1 MTHGGTQRGFT
12 IIETLIGMGILT
24 IVSTSIYFSYS
35 NILEIVQ
42 TAQYNNAALSIMES
56 RIEVARNMRYEDVG
70 VVGGV
75 PAGKLP
81 QSETITLGTTP
92 YTLHT
97 YVRNIDDPFDGTLE
111 GTPSD
116 TAPADYK
123 LLELQVTCDT
133 CVRYRLLTM
142 ATYIAPKNLENA
154 SRNGSLFV
162 RVLNASGVPV
172 GGATVRVTNT
182 NVTPA
187 VDLTDTTDVNGMLQL
202 VDIATSSVGYHIV
215 VSKSGYNNDQTYPPG
230 APANPLKPDATVATQ
245 QLTISS
251 LFIDRVSTVS
261 LRVRDQ
267 FCSPIQSFDFLL
279 TGDKLIATQPDIP
292 KYSSALSTDMNGLFT
307 NATMEW
313 DSYSLRST
321 DTTHDIAGTLSSLS
335 FTLNPA
341 SAQFISWMAASKSQ
355 DGLSVSVTDQNGTVL
370 DDATVQLTAPGYDQT
385 KISGRVELLQTDWSS
400 GNYAEKST
408 LLDASSVGELTLGLS
423 NGSYASAGTEW
434 LISESYNLGTSSSNF
449 ASLNWTPTAQ
459 PPETGPDAVRFQLAA
474 NNDNTTWNWV
484 GPDGTGTSFF
494 TSSGQTTPSTLNGN
508 RYVRYRV
515 YLATSDDLVTP
526 RIESVGVGFS
536 SGCVP
541 SGQTYFNGLSAGNY
555 TLNITRAGYQ
565 NFTMPISIQDTW
577 QRIQVQ
583 LSP

>member
-1 MTHGGTQRGFT
+1 MKQGRAQRGFT

-24 IVSTSIYFSYS
+24 IISTSIYFSYS

-97 YVRNIDDPFDGTLE
+97 YVRNIDDSFDGVLA
-111 GTPSD
+111 GTPND

-142 ATYIAPKNLENA
+142 ATYIAPKNLETA
-154 SRNGSLFV
+154 SKNGNLFV
-162 RVLNASGVPV
+162 RVLNASGLPV
-172 GGATVRVTNT
+172 SGATVRVTNS

-187 VDLTDTTDVNGMLQL
+187 VDLTDTTDVNGILQL

-292 KYSSALSTDMNGLFT
+292 KYSSALSTDSNGLFT

-313 DSYSLRST
+313 DTYSLRPT
-321 DTTHDIAGTLSSLS
+321 DTAYDIAGTLSSLS
-335 FTLNPA
+335 FTINPN
-341 SAQFISWMAASKSQ
+341 SSQFISWMATSKSQ
-355 DGLSVSVTDQNGTVL
+355 DSVSISIADQNGNPL
-370 DDATVQLTAPGYDQT
+370 DDATVQLTKTGYDQT
-385 KISGRVELLQTDWSS
+385 RVSGRIELLQTDWAL
-400 GNYAEKST
+400 GAYAEKSEF
-408 LLDASSVGELTLGLS
+408 LDTSSAGELTLGLS
-423 NGSYASAGTEW
+423 NGSYASAGAEW

-449 ASLNWTPTAQ
+449 TSLNWVPTTQ
-459 PPETGPDAVRFQLAA
+459 PLEAGSTAVRFQLAA
-474 NNDNTTWNWV
+474 NNDNSTWNWV
-484 GPDGTGTSFF
+484 GPDGTGASFF
-494 TSSGQTTPSTLNGN
+494 TSSGQAVPLALNGN
-508 RYVRYRV
+508 RYLRYRI
-515 YLATSDDLVTP
+515 LLNTDDDMVTP
-526 RIESVGVGFS
+526 RIESVGIGFS
-536 SGCVP
+536 SGCIP
-541 SGQTYFNGLSAGNY
+541 SGQTYFNGLSAGEY
-555 TLNITRAGYQ
+555 TLNVTRAGYQ
-565 NFTMPISIQDTW
+565 NFTAPLSIQDTW
-577 QRIQVQ
+577 QRIQIQ